1 MYAEPERSFLWQ
13 YHTVRASPAIL
24 FKTICISSFIAIP
37 FSQKWHVMYL
47 AYKKLKKVKGKK
59 KSAHEV
65 MVVMRA
71 KSNASSFWGKK
82 KIIAQKLIAN
92 KY

>member
-47 AYKKLKKVKGKK
+47 AHKKLKMVRGKKKK

-82 KIIAQKLIAN
+82 KL
-92 KY
+92 